1 MDLQISIIAENS
13 SKFELDHGTNIQDY
27 ELDEAELFIAVNF
40 SIGVRYIFLK
50 KIYLFKTITISSF

>member
-1 MDLQISIIAENS
+1 MFIDQDLSQTDNLKMDLQISIIAENS

-40 SIGVRYIFLK
+40 SIGVRYIF
-50 KIYLFKTITISSF
+50 